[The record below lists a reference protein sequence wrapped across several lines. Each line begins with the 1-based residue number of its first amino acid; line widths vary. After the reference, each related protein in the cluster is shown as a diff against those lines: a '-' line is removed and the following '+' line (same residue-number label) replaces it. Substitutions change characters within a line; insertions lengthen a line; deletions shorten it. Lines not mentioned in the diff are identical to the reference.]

1 MLKQVQCPQL
11 TELSAESIRLWLQA
25 LYDLEVL
32 WHFDSHPD
40 DISWFVAP
48 LADTTESWDAKQLFG
63 DSYDYLVKQYEAV
76 MEHCDYYDLD
86 IFELYPRISLGE
98 Q

>member
-11 TELSAESIRLWLQA
+11 TELSAESIKCWLQA
-25 LYDLEVL
+25 LHDLKVL

-40 DISWFVAP
+40 DITWFCD
-48 LADTTESWDAKQLFG
+48 LQGNNQESWDVKQLFG
-63 DSYDYLVKQYEAV
+63 DSYDYLVEQYDAV

-86 IFELYPRISLGE
+86 IFELYPSILLVK